1 MTFQVE
7 EAVGVGVTE
16 VSSNQSGFQL
26 MEESGSDERKKV
38 LELAEYM
45 RERYLREE
53 SEGYCQFED
62 QPEVLENI
70 VDKYEN
76 LEENL
81 DEIDCD
87 ELSFKNY
94 KALCRFPI

>member
-1 MTFQVE
+1 M
-7 EAVGVGVTE
+7 
-16 VSSNQSGFQL
+16 
-26 MEESGSDERKKV
+26 